1 MQEVPLDATLAHAPP
16 KPAVSRFKAGR
27 AEPMRAHVP
36 AVQRAVRTGKLEG
49 GKLVGPAD
57 DSGSDA
63 DDAELVGMLARG
75 ELTNLGPEPASI
87 PGPGPSTQAGRERAT
102 LPRLGELAQGLPQG
116 GSPLATPVN
125 TTERSSPKM
134 GAAALPGPPAP
145 ERRPVSAQ
153 VAERRP
159 VSAQVTERTPAS
171 RGTPIAVPSRHA
183 KPPDRGPA
191 PAVEYPAQTSV
202 MPSMVVDSPSFP
214 PPGAPAPPPVVQAP
228 RKTSRFMLDRS

>member
-1 MQEVPLDATLAHAPP
+1 
-16 KPAVSRFKAGR
+16 VSRFKAGR
-27 AEPMRAHVP
+27 AEPTRAHVP

-49 GKLVGPAD
+49 GKLIGPAD
-57 DSGSDA
+57 DSGSD
-63 DDAELVGMLARG
+63 DELVGMLARG
-75 ELTNLGPEPASI
+75 ELTNLGPEPASL
-87 PGPGPSTQAGRERAT
+87 PGPGPSTQAGRDR
-102 LPRLGELAQGLPQG
+102 PRLGELAHGFAQG

-125 TTERSSPKM
+125 ITERSSPKM

-191 PAVEYPAQTSV
+191 PVVEYPAQTSV

-214 PPGAPAPPPVVQAP
+214 PPGAPAPAPVVQAP